1 MFKKDPNKAEL
12 QWKSKYFDSLEEI
25 EKKEK
30 QWGRLENTMRK
41 SMSRLSVLLNG
52 LDKKLDKDLDY
63 LRLSIRKGADGNKI
77 AAQLEA
83 MFETLEKVEA
93 QQSKKKRLNTSESY
107 QLLLE
112 RLNLP
117 KGTARKVKSLKKNI
131 SHLKEDESPAVIIGE
146 FDELIRY
153 SFNLLKEEMLEATKK
168 QLIEQAQALQASF
181 DSRIA
186 PEQKPA
192 ASVSPPRSDS
202 PAKVASSPDKEDL
215 SGRMVLMDLIS
226 HLDINESF
234 SDDISAVQQRLK
246 TAQMEQELNRLASQ
260 LAAIINDALPDQS
273 SQEVDTDLLHSH
285 LTINEV
291 LLQLLEKIEL
301 PAELSHDVLQIQHQ
315 LEEQIADEDW
325 PVLLDEI
332 SQLIHA
338 LRSKANEEKKSL
350 ESFLT
355 QLTEQLQT
363 LDNFISGVEQD
374 HQESVEQSQ
383 TLNERMEEHI
393 HHIGMSVESAM
404 ELDQLKQAVRTR
416 LETVVQHMNE
426 FRDFE
431 ESRDKRAQQK
441 IEELNDKIKLM
452 EGDSQKLR
460 EQVVEE
466 RESAL
471 TDQLTEVKN
480 RMAYDERIEQ
490 EYAYWK
496 RYQTPLSQMVID
508 IDFFKKINDNY
519 GHIAGDKV
527 LHTVAQHLQNNIRET
542 DFLARYGGEEF
553 VIIMPGTTSE
563 EAMGVAEKLRH
574 EIETCGFH
582 YRGEAV
588 MVTISCGV
596 AQFVENNV
604 PRDVF
609 IKADE
614 AMYKAKSTGRNR
626 CCKAD

>member
-30 QWGRLENTMRK
+30 QWGLLENTMRK

-112 RLNLP
+112 RLKLP

-131 SHLKEDESPAVIIGE
+131 SHLKEGESPADIIGE

-153 SFNLLKEEMLEATKK
+153 SLNLLKEEMKETTKK

-181 DSRIA
+181 DSRIVA
-186 PEQKPA
+186 EQKPA
-192 ASVSPPRSDS
+192 ASVSPSRSVS
-202 PAKVASSPDKEDL
+202 PAKVASSPEKEDL

-226 HLDINESF
+226 HLDISESF

-260 LAAIINDALPDQS
+260 LAAIINDALPDQG
-273 SQEVDTDLLHSH
+273 SQVVDMELLNSH

-301 PAELSHDVLQIQHQ
+301 PAELSHEVLQIQHQ
-315 LEEQIADEDW
+315 LEGQIADEDW

-441 IEELNDKIKLM
+441 IEELNEKIKLM

-596 AQFVENNV
+596 AQFAENNV

-614 AMYKAKSTGRNR
+614 AMYKAKSAGRNR